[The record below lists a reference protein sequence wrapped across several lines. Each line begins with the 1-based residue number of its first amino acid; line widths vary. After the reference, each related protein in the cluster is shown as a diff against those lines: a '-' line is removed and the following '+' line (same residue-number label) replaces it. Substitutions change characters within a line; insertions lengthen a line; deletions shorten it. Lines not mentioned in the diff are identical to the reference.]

1 MRGRLLFSVNEIRW
15 PVACTRAA
23 AMPRSDRTTQIF
35 RNFKGGLVKV
45 VLVATV
51 AAALLGAACG
61 GSTTTTPTPASST
74 PAVPMTT
81 ATWVGTVPV
90 GGAAFYSFTLASSGT
105 VSVTLNSVSGTDV
118 PPTVML
124 GLGVG
129 APSGTACVVSGTT
142 TNAAAGTTAQVT
154 GTYGPGVECVNVSD
168 VGNLFAPATFNVT
181 ITYPSS

>member
-1 MRGRLLFSVNEIRW
+1 
-15 PVACTRAA
+15 
-23 AMPRSDRTTQIF
+23 MPRSDRTTRIF
-35 RNFKGGLVKV
+35 HNFTGGLVKV
-45 VLVATV
+45 VLAATV

-61 GSTTTTPTPASST
+61 GSTTTAPTTTTPA
-74 PAVPMTT
+74 AVVPTTT

-90 GGAAFYSFTLASSGT
+90 GGSAFYSFSLASSST

-154 GTYGPGVECVNVSD
+154 GTFGPGVECVNVSD
-168 VGNLFAPATFNVT
+168 VGNLFAPATFNIT

>member
-1 MRGRLLFSVNEIRW
+1 
-15 PVACTRAA
+15 
-23 AMPRSDRTTQIF
+23 MPRSDCTTQIF
-35 RNFKGGLVKV
+35 HSFKGGLAKV

-61 GSTTTTPTPASST
+61 GSTTTAPTTTTTPA
-74 PAVPMTT
+74 PVVPTTT
-81 ATWVGTVPV
+81 ATFVGKVPV
-90 GGAAFYSFTLASSGT
+90 GGSAFYSFTLLSSGT
-105 VSVTLNSVSGTDV
+105 VSVTLSSVSGAFV

-142 TNAAAGTTAQVT
+142 TNAAAGTTAQLT

-168 VGNLFAPATFNVT
+168 IGNLYAPATFNVT

>member
-1 MRGRLLFSVNEIRW
+1 
-15 PVACTRAA
+15 
-23 AMPRSDRTTQIF
+23 MPRSDRTTQIF
-35 RNFKGGLVKV
+35 HNFKGGLVEV

-61 GSTTTTPTPASST
+61 GSSTTTPTTTAPA
-74 PAVPMTT
+74 AVVPMTT
-81 ATWVGTVPV
+81 VPFVGTVPV
-90 GGAAFYSFTLASSGT
+90 GGSAFYSFTLLSSGT
-105 VSVTLNSVSGTDV
+105 VSVTLNSVSGTSV

-142 TNAAAGTTAQVT
+142 TNAAAGTTPQVT

>member
-1 MRGRLLFSVNEIRW
+1 
-15 PVACTRAA
+15 
-23 AMPRSDRTTQIF
+23 MPRSDRTTQIF
-35 RNFKGGLVKV
+35 HNFTGGLVRV

-61 GSTTTTPTPASST
+61 GSTTTAPTTTTPA
-74 PAVPMTT
+74 AVVPTTT

-90 GGAAFYSFTLASSGT
+90 GGSVFYSFSLASSGT
-105 VSVTLNSVSGTDV
+105 VSVTLTSVSGTYV

-142 TNAAAGTTAQVT
+142 TNAAAGTSAQLT

-168 VGNLFAPATFNVT
+168 IGNLFAPATFNVT